1 MVEYKRPMIL
11 SYPAEERSFMN
22 RINQSDKITAL
33 YCRLSR
39 DDEQGGVSGSIKN
52 QQSILEKYAKDNG
65 FKNTR
70 VFVDDG
76 WSGTTF
82 ARPAFTEIME
92 LGEQGMIGTLIVKD
106 HSRLGRNRLI
116 VGQLME
122 EEFDRMGIRYIAIM
136 DNIDTANGISDLV
149 PMQDLFNEWHAKNTS
164 QKVRNVFRNKGMSGK
179 PLTTNPPF
187 GYMKD
192 PESKEIRWIIDE
204 TPAAIVR
211 KIYGMCIAGLGPTQI
226 AKKLKADCVPTPTEY
241 WSSIGR
247 KCANQPSVKYN
258 WCSATVSEIL
268 SKQEY
273 CGDTVNFRST
283 TKSFKNKTKIERPPE
298 EWKVFENTHPAIVD
312 RETFAL
318 VQELRQHRRR
328 PTRTGIMSTLSGILY
343 CADCKEKLYYSVTNN
358 YRREQ
363 AYFFCSS
370 YRKNSDVC
378 SAHYI
383 REKVVYDMAYE
394 ALQRIFR
401 MINIFEEEFAEKQMA
416 HYGMV
421 KKQELA
427 AKKKQLTKAKKR
439 IEEIDGLI
447 LKLYEDNAKGKLS
460 DERYATMAEALEREQ
475 TGLKAEVPQMEAFLS
490 GETDKSVSL
499 QKFIEKVKRLTE
511 FTELT
516 PEIVHEY
523 IEKIEVHA
531 PRYVDGKRIQLLDIY
546 FSGVGIVEPMTPEEM
561 EEAFQKR
568 LNAEQTKTA

>member
-1 MVEYKRPMIL
+1 
-11 SYPAEERSFMN
+11 MN
-22 RINQSDKITAL
+22 RQSNKITAL

-39 DDEQGGVSGSIKN
+39 DDELQGESNSITN
-52 QQSILEKYAKDNG
+52 QKSIISKYANENG
-65 FKNTR
+65 FQNTKF
-70 VFVDDG
+70 FVDDG
-76 WSGTTF
+76 YSGVSFT
-82 ARPAFTEIME
+82 RPAFME
-92 LGEQGMIGTLIVKD
+92 LVELAEQGQIGTIIVKD

-116 VGQLME
+116 VGQLLE
-122 EEFDRMGIRYIAIM
+122 EDFVRWGVRYIAIM

-179 PLTTNPPF
+179 PLTTNPPY

-192 PESKEIRWIIDE
+192 PESKEIRWIIDD
-204 TPAAIVR
+204 TPAAVVKRIF
-211 KIYGMCIAGLGPTQI
+211 GMCIAGLGPTQI
-226 AKKLKADCVPTPTEY
+226 AKKLKAESVPTPTEY
-241 WSSIGR
+241 WSSTGR
-247 KCANQPSVKYN
+247 KCGNQPSVKYN
-258 WCSATVSEIL
+258 WCPATVSDIL

-298 EWKVFENTHPAIVD
+298 EWKVFENTPPAIID
-312 RETFAL
+312 RETFTL

-328 PTRTGIMSTLSGILY
+328 PTRTGIISMFSGILY

-383 REKVVYDMAYE
+383 REKVVYDMVYE

-416 HYGMV
+416 HYGML

-460 DERYATMAEALEREQ
+460 DERYATMTEALEREQ
-475 TGLKAEVPQMEAFLS
+475 SELKSEVPQMEAFLS
-490 GETDKSVSL
+490 GETDKSVGL

-523 IEKIEVHA
+523 VEKIEVHA
-531 PRYVDGKRIQLLDIY
+531 PRYVDGKRVQLLDIY
-546 FSGVGIVEPMTPEEM
+546 FSGVGIVREMTPEEM

-568 LNAEQTKTA
+568 LKAEQTKTA

>member
-1 MVEYKRPMIL
+1 
-11 SYPAEERSFMN
+11 MN
-22 RINQSDKITAL
+22 KINQSDKITAL

-39 DDEQGGVSGSIKN
+39 DDEQEGVSGSIKN

-70 VFVDDG
+70 VFIDDG

-179 PLTTNPPF
+179 PLTTNPPY

-192 PESKEIRWIIDE
+192 PESKEIRWVIDE

-241 WSSIGR
+241 WSSIKR
-247 KCANQPSVKYN
+247 KCGNQPSVKYN
-258 WCSATVSEIL
+258 WCPATVSDIL

-298 EWKVFENTHPAIVD
+298 EWKVFENTHPAIID
-312 RETFAL
+312 RETFTL

-328 PTRTGIMSTLSGILY
+328 PTRTGIMSMFSGILY

-427 AKKKQLTKAKKR
+427 AKKKQLAKAKKR

-447 LKLYEDNAKGKLS
+447 LKLYEGNAKGKLS
-460 DERYATMAEALEREQ
+460 DERYATMTEALEREQ
-475 TGLKAEVPQMEAFLS
+475 SELKSEVPQMEGFLS
-490 GETDKSVSL
+490 GETDKSVGL
-499 QKFIEKVKRLTE
+499 QKFIEKVRRLTE

-531 PRYVDGKRIQLLDIY
+531 PRYVDGKRVQLLDIY
-546 FSGVGIVEPMTPEEM
+546 FNGVGIVEPMTPEEM

-568 LNAEQTKTA
+568 LKAGETKTA

>member
-1 MVEYKRPMIL
+1 MIL

-22 RINQSDKITAL
+22 KINQSDKITAL

-39 DDEQGGVSGSIKN
+39 DDEQEGVSGSIKN

-70 VFVDDG
+70 VFIDDG

-92 LGEQGMIGTLIVKD
+92 LGEQGIIGTLIVKD

-179 PLTTNPPF
+179 PLTTNPPY

-204 TPAAIVR
+204 TPEAVVKRIF
-211 KIYGMCIAGLGPTQI
+211 GMCIAGLGPTQI
-226 AKKLKADCVPTPTEY
+226 AKKLKAESVPTPTEY
-241 WSSIGR
+241 WSSTGR
-247 KCANQPSVKYN
+247 KCGNQPSVKYN
-258 WCSATVSEIL
+258 WCPATVSDIL

-298 EWKVFENTHPAIVD
+298 EWKVFENTHPAIID
-312 RETFAL
+312 RETFTL

-328 PTRTGIMSTLSGILY
+328 PTRTGIISMFSGILY
-343 CADCKEKLYYSVTNN
+343 CADCKEKLYYSVTGN
-358 YRREQ
+358 YKREQ
-363 AYFFCSS
+363 AYFFCSA

-383 REKVVYDMAYE
+383 REKVVYDMIYE
-394 ALQRIFR
+394 ALRRIFR
-401 MINIFEEEFAEKQMA
+401 MINIFEEEFAEKQIA

-427 AKKKQLTKAKKR
+427 AKKKQLTKSQKR

-460 DERYATMAEALEREQ
+460 DERYATMTESLEREQ
-475 TGLKAEVPQMEAFLS
+475 SELKLEVPKMEAFLS
-490 GETDKSVSL
+490 GETDKAVGL

-531 PRYVDGKRIQLLDIY
+531 PRYIDGKRVQLLDIY
-546 FSGVGIVEPMTPEEM
+546 FSGVGIVREMTPEEM

-568 LNAEQTKTA
+568 LKAEQTKTA